1 MYTIKKINKKKVFNN
16 SFCLIILVENINN
29 KMSVTSVQSMNN
41 QNLMNIND
49 KMLDNI
55 DLVSDIEQAVTLE
68 ELKEVF
74 KYCFRYVVQVQ
85 LVYKYIF

>member
-1 MYTIKKINKKKVFNN
+1 MFNN
-16 SFCLIILVENINN
+16 SFYFFILVENINN

-41 QNLMNIND
+41 QSLMNIND

-85 LVYKYIF
+85 LVYK

>member
-1 MYTIKKINKKKVFNN
+1 LF
-16 SFCLIILVENINN
+16 ILVENTNN

-41 QNLMNIND
+41 QSLMNIND

-74 KYCFRYVVQVQ
+74 KYCFRYVVQMQ
-85 LVYKYIF
+85 LVYY

>member
-1 MYTIKKINKKKVFNN
+1 MFVLEENPNN
-16 SFCLIILVENINN
+16 N
-29 KMSVTSVQSMNN
+29 MSLTSVQSMNN
-41 QNLMNIND
+41 ENLRNIND

-74 KYCFRYVVQVQ
+74 KYCFRYVIYNQH
-85 LVYKYIF
+85 YFFI

>member
-1 MYTIKKINKKKVFNN
+1 
-16 SFCLIILVENINN
+16 
-29 KMSVTSVQSMNN
+29 
-41 QNLMNIND
+41 MNIND

-74 KYCFRYVVQVQ
+74 KYCFRYVVQMQ
-85 LVYKYIF
+85 LVYYQIFLNFKPVITSFF

>member
-1 MYTIKKINKKKVFNN
+1 MF
-16 SFCLIILVENINN
+16 ILVENNHN

-41 QNLMNIND
+41 QSLMNIND

-74 KYCFRYVVQVQ
+74 KYCFRYVVQMQ
-85 LVYKYIF
+85 LVYRFLTLKPN